1 MWFFIAMITHIVAGV
16 NFYDTVKGKIAPLLD
31 LIAASIVN

>member
-16 NFYDTVKGKIAPLLD
+16 NFYDMVKAKMALLLD
-31 LIAASIVN
+31 LIGIAIVN